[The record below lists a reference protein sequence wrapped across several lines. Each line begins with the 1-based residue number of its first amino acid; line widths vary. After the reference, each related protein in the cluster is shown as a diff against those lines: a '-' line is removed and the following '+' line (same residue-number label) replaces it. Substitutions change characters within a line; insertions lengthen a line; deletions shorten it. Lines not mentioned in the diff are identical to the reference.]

1 MCRHRP
7 HDIIV
12 VLTLDLDVFKDVK
25 SSIHE
30 ILLRKEGLEN
40 SFAVHQ
46 VNSVQVFSLDF
57 LLSLD
62 LHTIKH
68 SKLRNVEENL
78 QSVKLLVH
86 DRVEAELKLSQER
99 ELFNVSKLPNLVHQ
113 VEGQV
118 QESKGFDKLKS
129 LQLNNLVLAEIER
142 GEDG

>member
-1 MCRHRP
+1 VSRHRP

-12 VLTLDLDVFKDVK
+12 VLTLVLDVFKDIK
-25 SSIHE
+25 SPIHK

-46 VNSVQVFSLDF
+46 VNSMQVFSFDF

-62 LHTIKH
+62 FHTIKH

-78 QSVKLLVH
+78 QSIKLLVH
-86 DRVEAELKLSQER
+86 DRVEAKLELSQER
-99 ELFNVSKLPNLVHQ
+99 KLLNVSKLPNLVHQ

-129 LQLNNLVLAEIER
+129 LQLHNLVLA
-142 GEDG
+142 